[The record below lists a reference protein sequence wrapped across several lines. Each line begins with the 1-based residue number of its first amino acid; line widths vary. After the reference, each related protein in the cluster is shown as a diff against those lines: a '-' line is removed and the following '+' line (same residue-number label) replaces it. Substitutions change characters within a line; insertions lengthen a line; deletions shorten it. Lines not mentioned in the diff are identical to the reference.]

1 MTVDAFPGHSVA
13 AVYLMDFSSFLHQSN
28 ALFPLLINKA
38 FIVLFLNCLVHI
50 SKMWGF
56 FGLKKKCIMY
66 FASSINSKEFFFVY
80 LKTNYVI
87 NISKY
92 TYKIL
97 IDINALN
104 WL

>member
-1 MTVDAFPGHSVA
+1 MSVDAFPGHSVA

-28 ALFPLLINKA
+28 ALFSLLIIKA
-38 FIVLFLNCLVHI
+38 FIVLFLNCVVNI

-56 FGLKKKCIMY
+56 FGLKKKMHHVP
-66 FASSINSKEFFFVY
+66 ASSINSKEFIFVY
-80 LKTNYVI
+80 LKTKYVI

-97 IDINALN
+97 IDINGLN